1 MDAMRELTTISS
13 GDQMVLTGLAL
24 LDATSMGTLALPAV
38 LLLMSGR
45 SRGVSARGI
54 ALRVLAYLAVIAVSS
69 CWRGSRRRWLRSDSC
84 SSSAPGRW
92 SWWCSAQDWRG

>member
-45 SRGVSARGI
+45 SRGVSARG
-54 ALRVLAYLAVIAVSS
+54 
-69 CWRGSRRRWLRSDSC
+69 SRC
-84 SSSAPGRW
+84 E
-92 SWWCSAQDWRG
+92 